1 MPIRKAQPRHAQA
14 ASAVGHLPDF
24 TKYDEIPDALR
35 AGDDGGC
42 CAFRIG
48 IGKCIALRALD
59 IKKIATALCLAQ
71 PSHRSGTEGPL
82 ASPNKGKPQVL
93 WQQKHFH

>member
-24 TKYDEIPDALR
+24 TRYDEIPDALR

-42 CAFRIG
+42 CALRIG
-48 IGKCIALRALD
+48 IHLR
-59 IKKIATALCLAQ
+59 LCLLCV
-71 PSHRSGTEGPL
+71 G
-82 ASPNKGKPQVL
+82 VL
-93 WQQKHFH
+93 LPYVGRLD